1 MRAADLFLRLFLHLQ
16 YVLWYTHNMMVTKK
30 KVMTKKKKISPVLI
44 FFLTLGGIL
53 LVGLSGLLFLS
64 LQTGKRGAQQ
74 AWNTDADENRRQDD
88 LEGKDN
94 AEAGTPLHSLWE
106 MIPEKQAAAEEE
118 KEPYADILRDPE
130 YMAANRI
137 YEKKSSEDGRVTLC
151 FAGDILFDDE
161 YAVMAKLKS
170 RGGAIEDGISET
182 LISEMRAADIM
193 MINTEFPY
201 TNRGTPTE

>member
-1 MRAADLFLRLFLHLQ
+1 
-16 YVLWYTHNMMVTKK
+16 MMVSKK

-74 AWNTDADENRRQDD
+74 AWNTDADENSRQDD

-94 AEAGTPLHSLWE
+94 AEGETLLHSLWE
-106 MIPEKQAAAEEE
+106 MIPEKQAAAEEGEE
-118 KEPYADILRDPE
+118 KEPYADILQDPE

-151 FAGDILFDDE
+151 FAGDILF
-161 YAVMAKLKS
+161 
-170 RGGAIEDGISET
+170 EDVYKRQ
-182 LISEMRAADIM
+182 M
-193 MINTEFPY
+193 P
-201 TNRGTPTE
+201 

>member
-16 YVLWYTHNMMVTKK
+16 YVLWYTHNMMVSKK

-94 AEAGTPLHSLWE
+94 AEAGTPLHSLWQR
-106 MIPEKQAAAEEE
+106 K
-118 KEPYADILRDPE
+118 R
-130 YMAANRI
+130 
-137 YEKKSSEDGRVTLC
+137 KSHMQIFC
-151 FAGDILFDDE
+151 
-161 YAVMAKLKS
+161 
-170 RGGAIEDGISET
+170 GIRNIWLPTGS
-182 LISEMRAADIM
+182 MRRRAARM
-193 MINTEFPY
+193 A
-201 TNRGTPTE
+201 G